1 MLDVDGVNGH
11 VALVSHG
18 ENRKFLVAAKI
29 KNHDG
34 RMRQSFALMKLLQT
48 ISRNLLLPNNLIDFN
63 CPQHAHNSTKP
74 KIVVQLYSKNI
85 VEYFKR

>member
-34 RMRQSFALMKLLQT
+34 RTRQSFALMKLLRQSAEIFFFLVT
-48 ISRNLLLPNNLIDFN
+48 
-63 CPQHAHNSTKP
+63 
-74 KIVVQLYSKNI
+74 
-85 VEYFKR
+85 